1 MPRTP
6 SSALTSYGMEPDD
19 GAGDLLPSRAEVRL
33 KLRQLLQSGR
43 YTRAGLARALGI
55 HHMSLNRFMNNIGGP
70 GGTDNG
76 TYAAALRYFK
86 VGTAAVEP
94 DSTAEPRDAAAPTKP
109 IAERTLPAKGRDND
123 AADTVALASAP
134 RAKRPRPLPPAD
146 SKLQADLD
154 LLQSAYP
161 LNLDFTSPVGQA
173 LFTRAVPGGQAL
185 EDEPELAAKFSPLE
199 RLLLRVDLAALE
211 GINEPTPLTFRKPAS
226 KLRPSSRKYRHAVES
241 EYLAKLAAS
250 VNVQRL
256 RTDVELVR
264 GKLRRAR
271 IPHAHL
277 LDRVNATLAS
287 PPASVVAAS
296 ASASLRR
303 ASRLDDGGGREGESD
318 SGGDAAAGGATATAQ
333 APAPAET
340 VIPSTPAPPPLHFDP
355 ETAQLVDDAGVVQ
368 PQSRPLIQPRVRLS
382 LRDLRQRRLAAV
394 MDAFLFPAIR
404 LNRMVGLPRHLHGF
418 RSSDEDTA
426 GEDDLDDI
434 DVVGFPDFPVGFD
447 SADTSDSDGSA

>member
-1 MPRTP
+1 
-6 SSALTSYGMEPDD
+6 MEPDD

-43 YTRAGLARALGI
+43 YTRAGLARALGV

-70 GGTDNG
+70 GGADNS
-76 TYAAALRYFK
+76 TYAAALRYLK
-86 VGTAAVEP
+86 AGTAAAEADP
-94 DSTAEPRDAAAPTKP
+94 PAEPQDAAAPAQP
-109 IAERTLPAKGRDND
+109 LAEPERALPPKRKHDE
-123 AADTVALASAP
+123 AADTAAPAASAP
-134 RAKRPRPLPPAD
+134 RAKRPRPLSPAD
-146 SKLQADLD
+146 EKLQADLD

-161 LNLDFTSPVGQA
+161 LNLDFTSPIAQA

-211 GINEPTPLTFRKPAS
+211 GITEPTPLTFRKPAS

-256 RTDVELVR
+256 GTDVELVR

-277 LDRVNATLAS
+277 LDRVNATLAA
-287 PPASVVAAS
+287 PPASVAAAT

-303 ASRLDDGGGREGESD
+303 AGQLGGGGGGGGGGGDGDGDGGGAGN
-318 SGGDAAAGGATATAQ
+318 AAAGGATSAAR
-333 APAPAET
+333 APAPAEV
-340 VIPSTPAPPPLHFDP
+340 VIPSTPPPPPLHFDP
-355 ETAQLVDDAGVVQ
+355 DTGQLVDDAGVVQ

-382 LRDLRQRRLAAV
+382 LRDIRQRRLAAM
-394 MDAFLFPAIR
+394 MDALLFPAIR

-418 RSSDEDTA
+418 GSSDEGTD

-434 DVVGFPDFPVGFD
+434 DVVGFPGFPGGFD
-447 SADTSDSDGSA
+447 SADASDSAGSP